1 MFENYPY
8 NNYTESDV
16 KAMLEGRQ
24 SRYALA
30 IAVAKRAREISD
42 SLEIQAQKEKSAVY
56 EKPVLLAAEEFK
68 QNKFKILEPDTDD

>member
-8 NNYTESDV
+8 SHYTESDV

-42 SLEIQAQKEKSAVY
+42 ELEVQAQKEKTAVCD
-56 EKPVLLAAEEFK
+56 KAVLLAAKEF
-68 QNKFKILEPDTDD
+68 QDNKYKILEPDTDD

>member
-8 NNYTESDV
+8 DNYTESDV
-16 KAMLEGRQ
+16 QAMIQGRQ

-42 SLEIQAQKEKSAVY
+42 ELEKQAQKEKVAVY
-56 EKPVLLAAEEFK
+56 DKPVLLAAEEFK
-68 QNKFKILEPDTDD
+68 QNKFKILEPETDD